1 MPDLLGSLTY
11 TWPFYAAGLVA
22 FLIGAVPFGLLLT
35 RLAGLGD
42 IRAVGSGNI
51 GATNVLRTGR
61 KGLAALTL
69 LLDGGKGTVA
79 VLAGGYYGPD
89 FEVITGVAVV
99 AGHMFP
105 PWLRFRGGKGVATS
119 LGALFAL
126 SWPVALVTC
135 ATWLLVAFTTRFSSL
150 AALIAVALAPAWL
163 AAMLALQN
171 TGALPYWLPGLD
183 QFVPVL
189 IVLAVLVIAKHHAN
203 IGRLLRGEEPR
214 IGRSR
219 SQDDSET

>member
-22 FLIGAVPFGLLLT
+22 FLIGAIPFGLLLT

-89 FEVITGVAVV
+89 FEVIAVNELDDICMATPAASEGTLYFRTRNSVVAV
-99 AGHMFP
+99 
-105 PWLRFRGGKGVATS
+105 
-119 LGALFAL
+119 
-126 SWPVALVTC
+126 
-135 ATWLLVAFTTRFSSL
+135 
-150 AALIAVALAPAWL
+150 AVA
-163 AAMLALQN
+163 
-171 TGALPYWLPGLD
+171 
-183 QFVPVL
+183 
-189 IVLAVLVIAKHHAN
+189 
-203 IGRLLRGEEPR
+203 E
-214 IGRSR
+214 
-219 SQDDSET
+219 